1 MSKSK
6 LIIATYERI
15 EDEAGGMWNAI
26 PSMTLDKVA
35 QELDIPRDEV
45 DAVMVSH
52 WTNQGAG

>member
-1 MSKSK
+1 MLDSK

-26 PSMTLDKVA
+26 PSLTLDKVA

-45 DAVMVSH
+45 SAVMVSH

>member
-1 MSKSK
+1 MVNSK

-35 QELDIPRDEV
+35 QELNIPRDEV
-45 DAVMVSH
+45 STVMVAY

>member
-1 MSKSK
+1 MADSK

-26 PSMTLDKVA
+26 PSLTLDRVA

-45 DAVMVSH
+45 SAVMVSH

>member
-1 MSKSK
+1 MLDSK

-26 PSMTLDKVA
+26 PSLTLDKVA
-35 QELDIPRDEV
+35 QQLDIPRDDV
-45 DAVMVSH
+45 SAVMISY

>member
-1 MSKSK
+1 MSNSR

-45 DAVMVSH
+45 DAVMVSY

>member
-1 MSKSK
+1 MLNSK

-26 PSMTLDKVA
+26 PSLTLDKVA

-45 DAVMVSH
+45 SAVMVSH

>member
-15 EDEAGGMWNAI
+15 EDDAGGMWNAI

-45 DAVMVSH
+45 SAVMVSH

>member
-35 QELDIPRDEV
+35 QELDIPHDEV
-45 DAVMVSH
+45 SAVMVSH

>member
-1 MSKSK
+1 MVNSK

-26 PSMTLDKVA
+26 PSLTLDKVA

-45 DAVMVSH
+45 SAVMVSH

>member
-15 EDEAGGMWNAI
+15 EDDAGGMWNAI

-45 DAVMVSH
+45 REVMVSY
-52 WTNQGAG
+52 WTMQGAG

>member
-1 MSKSK
+1 MLNFK

-26 PSMTLDKVA
+26 PSLTLDKVA

-45 DAVMVSH
+45 SAVMVSH

>member
-1 MSKSK
+1 MLDRK

-26 PSMTLDKVA
+26 PSLTLDKVA

-45 DAVMVSH
+45 SAVMVSH

>member
-6 LIIATYERI
+6 LIIATYERL
-15 EDEAGGMWNAI
+15 EEEAGGIWHALA
-26 PSMTLDKVA
+26 SMTMDKVA

-45 DAVMVSH
+45 STVMVSY

>member
-1 MSKSK
+1 MVNSK

-35 QELDIPRDEV
+35 KELDIPRDEV
-45 DAVMVSH
+45 SAVMVSY

>member
-1 MSKSK
+1 MADSK

-26 PSMTLDKVA
+26 PSLTLDKVA

-45 DAVMVSH
+45 SAVMVSH

>member
-1 MSKSK
+1 MLDSK

-26 PSMTLDKVA
+26 PSLTLDKVA

-45 DAVMVSH
+45 STVMVSY